1 MKHSHQ
7 PAAIYDLTTLGS
19 TIARHNVREF
29 DGQTAE
35 QLAQAHEE
43 TLELLARESPHKAP
57 VPHTDPELLKAATGF
72 AQKTLQLL
80 QIAEDQNRIGRGIA
94 AKTRS
99 TIEHFMGSLRL
110 LEGTTGVWLC
120 DDAEIDTMFGMQMS
134 AESANAI
141 MSDETQKLSGAEIPS
156 ASPQGLRTSV
166 TEGETQRLFKAVRKD
181 LFGAG
186 MIDPQL
192 YIESKPE
199 KHYLFWTPTAERQE
213 CAVPD
218 CYSVADHFRFHCPH
232 NDAHLSHLHDLSSYG
247 VGAYTDFMDERAF
260 LEAIAVL
267 SEWQILEALK
277 ADRSDL
283 AASLHDAL
291 ESDRR
296 KQVSPE
302 SLRRWMI
309 EMRTYE
315 CRLRAARL
323 VADVL
328 TIQERLPFEEMVE
341 RSMAITGLTR
351 EDAEAEARKYYFL
364 PGLGAVYTLG
374 YRKMLENGIDN
385 PIAGFKNNGT
395 TIRTW
400 HQFHAQHDS

>member
-1 MKHSHQ
+1 MKHVNQ
-7 PAAIYDLTTLGS
+7 PAAIYDLTTLAS
-19 TIARHNVREF
+19 TLARHNVREF
-29 DGQTAE
+29 DGKTAA
-35 QLAQAHEE
+35 QLSQAHEE
-43 TLELLARESPHKAP
+43 TLDLLDDESPHKAP
-57 VPHTDPELLKAATGF
+57 VPHTDPELLEAAAGF
-72 AQKTLQLL
+72 AQKTLHLL
-80 QIAEDQNRIGRGIA
+80 QIAEDQNRIARGIA
-94 AKTRS
+94 IKTRS
-99 TIEHFMGSLRL
+99 TIERFMGSLRL
-110 LEGTTGVWLC
+110 LEGTSGVWLC
-120 DDAEIDTMFGMQMS
+120 EDAEIDTMFGMNIS
-134 AESANAI
+134 AERVKAI
-141 MSDETQKLSGAEIPS
+141 MADETQKLSGAEMPG
-156 ASPQGLRTSV
+156 APPQGLRTSV
-166 TEGETQRLFKAVRKD
+166 TEGETQRLFKTVRKD
-181 LFGAG
+181 LFRAG
-186 MIDPQL
+186 VIDPQL
-192 YIESKPE
+192 YIEPMPE
-199 KHYLFWTPTAERQE
+199 KHYLFWTPTADGQE

-218 CYSVADHFRFHCPH
+218 NYSVADHFRFHCPH
-232 NDAHLSHLHDLSSYG
+232 NDAHLAHLHDLSSHG

-267 SEWQILEALK
+267 SEWQILEMLK
-277 ADRSDL
+277 TDNDL
-283 AASLHDAL
+283 ASSLHDAL
-291 ESDRR
+291 EPDRR
-296 KQVSPE
+296 TQISPE

-385 PIAGFKNNGT
+385 PIAGFQNNGA

>member
-1 MKHSHQ
+1 MNHANQ
-7 PAAIYDLTTLGS
+7 PAAIYDLTTLAS
-19 TIARHNVREF
+19 TLARHNVREF
-29 DGQTAE
+29 DGKTAE
-35 QLAQAHEE
+35 QLAQAHDEA
-43 TLELLARESPHKAP
+43 LDLLDGESLHKAP
-57 VPHTDPELLKAATGF
+57 VPHTDPELLKAAAGF
-72 AQKTLQLL
+72 AQKTLHLL
-80 QIAEDQNRIGRGIA
+80 QIAEDQNRIARGVA
-94 AKTRS
+94 TKTRS
-99 TIEHFMGSLRL
+99 TIERFMGSLRL
-110 LEGTTGVWLC
+110 LEGTSGVWLC
-120 DDAEIDTMFGMQMS
+120 EDAGIDTMFGMNIS
-134 AESANAI
+134 AESAKAI
-141 MSDETQKLSGAEIPS
+141 MADETQKFSGAEIPG
-156 ASPQGLRTSV
+156 APPQGLRTAV
-166 TEGETQRLFKAVRKD
+166 TEGETQRLFMAVRKD

-218 CYSVADHFRFHCPH
+218 NYSVADHFRFHCPH
-232 NDAHLSHLHDLSSYG
+232 NDAHLSHLHDLSSHG

-267 SEWQILEALK
+267 SEWQILEMLK
-277 ADRSDL
+277 TDNNL

-291 ESDRR
+291 EHDRR
-296 KQVSPE
+296 TQISPE

-341 RSMAITGLTR
+341 RSMTITGLTR

-385 PIAGFKNNGT
+385 PIAGFRNNGT

-400 HQFHAQHDS
+400 HQFSAQHDS

>member
-1 MKHSHQ
+1 MKHANQ
-7 PAAIYDLTTLGS
+7 PAAIYDLTTLAS
-19 TIARHNVREF
+19 TLARHNVREF
-29 DGQTAE
+29 DGKTAE
-35 QLAQAHEE
+35 QLSQVHEE
-43 TLELLARESPHKAP
+43 TVDLLDGESPHKAP
-57 VPHTDPELLKAATGF
+57 VPHTDPELLKAAASF
-72 AQKTLQLL
+72 AQKTLHLL
-80 QIAEDQNRIGRGIA
+80 QIAEDQKRIIRGIA

-99 TIEHFMGSLRL
+99 TIERFMGSLKL
-110 LEGTTGVWLC
+110 LEGTSGVWLC
-120 DDAEIDTMFGMQMS
+120 DPVEIDEMFGLNMS
-134 AESANAI
+134 NEHINAT
-141 MSDETQKLSGAEIPS
+141 MLEETKKLSGASVPNKP
-156 ASPQGLRTSV
+156 PQSLQAAV
-166 TEGETQRLFKAVRKD
+166 TEGETQCLFKAVRKD
-181 LFGAG
+181 LFSAG
-186 MIDPQL
+186 TIDPQL
-192 YIESKPE
+192 YIEARPE
-199 KHYLFWTPTAERQE
+199 KHYLFWAPTADKQE

-218 CYSVADHFRFHCPH
+218 SYSLADHFRFHCPH
-232 NDAHLSHLHDLSSYG
+232 NDAHLSHLHDLSSHG

-277 ADRSDL
+277 KDDGL
-283 AASLHDAL
+283 AASLHDTL
-291 ESDRR
+291 EPDRR

-328 TIQERLPFEEMVE
+328 TIQERLPFEEMVG

-374 YRKMLENGIDN
+374 YRKMLDQGISN
-385 PIAGFKNNGT
+385 PIAGFQDNGT

-400 HQFHAQHDS
+400 HQFHAHHAS